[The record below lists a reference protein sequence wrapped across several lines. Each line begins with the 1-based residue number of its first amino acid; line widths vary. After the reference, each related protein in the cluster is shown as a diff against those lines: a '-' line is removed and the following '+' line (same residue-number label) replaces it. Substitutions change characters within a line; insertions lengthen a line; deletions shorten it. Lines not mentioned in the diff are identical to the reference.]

1 MVNCKNC
8 GAPLTLDSAFC
19 PYCGTH
25 NPEAQ
30 EHLEKL
36 QKLDARFE
44 HASREVAAEVRKSR
58 KGYGILLILVMLLLA
73 NLAVFVLHQASYEI
87 ADRIVAGRMSEN
99 EIRARLEEYLD
110 AGDYIGMDLFMN
122 RYSLSYIDYEDCS
135 RIAYLAYYQ
144 NRMIEAMT
152 LHLYGTE
159 NYGDPLVRTCQ
170 AVVEYEQEYAR
181 LSKRDS
187 SGTVLFHAEKINAEV
202 NGFLKNYL
210 NLTEE
215 DIAGIKDMNE
225 SSLLILVNERL
236 SHEE

>member
-1 MVNCKNC
+1 M
-8 GAPLTLDSAFC
+8 T
-19 PYCGTH
+19 
-25 NPEAQ
+25 
-30 EHLEKL
+30 
-36 QKLDARFE
+36 
-44 HASREVAAEVRKSR
+44 
-58 KGYGILLILVMLLLA
+58 
-73 NLAVFVLHQASYEI
+73 
-87 ADRIVAGRMSEN
+87 
-99 EIRARLEEYLD
+99 
-110 AGDYIGMDLFMN
+110 
-122 RYSLSYIDYEDCS
+122 
-135 RIAYLAYYQ
+135 
-144 NRMIEAMT
+144 EAMT
-152 LHLYGTE
+152 QYLYGTE

-210 NLTEE
+210 KLTEE